1 MRDVTVAAERLVLA
15 GSDCFSRN
23 SSGIRLGAPEL
34 QEARDRRDGGMSF
47 VDTLDEP
54 VRFTQGKNIGV
65 KRGRL

>member
-1 MRDVTVAAERLVLA
+1 LYWLGATASPE
-15 GSDCFSRN
+15 
-23 SSGIRLGAPEL
+23 IRPEFDLGAPEL
-34 QEARDRRDGGMSF
+34 QKARDRRDGGMSF